1 MIRYSLVAHT
11 VPEMVPVYKANV
23 FFNPEVIV
31 HTTAQWNYKVLKD
44 DFDIPDY
51 RLMADFRHASFGS
64 SY

>member
-1 MIRYSLVAHT
+1 
-11 VPEMVPVYKANV
+11 MVPVYKANI